1 MRRLPCSVALAV
13 ALLSAGA
20 FFHADTAVASD
31 TSLIDMNQD
40 LALIHSPRSVPYPE
54 RTVSPF
60 QPFKLAKVHF
70 VVDTADKIGFDDI
83 EQSFDHNNAQRCKD
97 LGFAQ
102 TAACAANQFKAR
114 LCPYDDAYYDRCC
127 CLLYTSPS
135 PRDS

>member
-1 MRRLPCSVALAV
+1 MRRLPCSVALAA
-13 ALLSAGA
+13 ALLPAGA

-40 LALIHSPRSVPYPE
+40 LALIHSPRSVPNPE

-83 EQSFDHNNAQRCKD
+83 EQSYDKNKEKRC
-97 LGFAQ
+97 
-102 TAACAANQFKAR
+102 
-114 LCPYDDAYYDRCC
+114 
-127 CLLYTSPS
+127 
-135 PRDS
+135 

>member
-1 MRRLPCSVALAV
+1 MRRLPCSVALAA
-13 ALLSAGA
+13 ALLPAGA

-83 EQSFDHNNAQRCKD
+83 EQSFDHNNAQR
-97 LGFAQ
+97 
-102 TAACAANQFKAR
+102 
-114 LCPYDDAYYDRCC
+114 
-127 CLLYTSPS
+127 
-135 PRDS
+135 